1 MQYGQCPSKKRKL
14 GHRNTERRHMWRH
27 REETYVE
34 TQRGDVRGDTERR
47 RMWRQRGDV
56 CGDTERRRVWR
67 HREKTAVYKP
77 QGEASEETD
86 SADTVIS
93 DF

>member
-34 TQRGDVRGDTERR
+34 TQRGDV
-47 RMWRQRGDV
+47 
-56 CGDTERRRVWR
+56 CGDTERRRTWR
-67 HREKTAVYKP
+67 HREKTYV
-77 QGEASEETD
+77 ETKRRRMWRHREKTCVETQRED
-86 SADTVIS
+86 SRLQATVRGLRRN
-93 DF
+93 

>member
-14 GHRNTERRHMWRH
+14 GHRNTQREDICGDTEKRRMWRH

-56 CGDTERRRVWR
+56 CGDTERRHVWR

-77 QGEASEETD
+77 Q
-86 SADTVIS
+86 
-93 DF
+93 